1 MTNFK
6 WPNEPL
12 ISFCRLAPPT
22 VVPVLE
28 NGAMIYSVVEVKD
41 SKASLTYLYP
51 HTSTWSALLPKH
63 ILNSV
68 TYLCL
73 PTSPLSMPLS
83 SPSWT
88 TSYRPLPV
96 FPASVLS
103 TFDSFLIQKP
113 KWPFKNINQIILF
126 LCLKPINGWL
136 SLVYP
141 INVACVNELLP
152 EKPQSC
158 GISKSVFKTCLML
171 RITWRE
177 LVKKL
182 DSQATICRF

>member
-1 MTNFK
+1 MAKWTPNFFLQTCSSHSHPCPRK
-6 WPNEPL
+6 WRHDILSCWSQRFDGALDLPLTLTHPPGQHYHPN
-12 ISFCRLAPPT
+12 ISWILLLTSVSPPR
-22 VVPVLE
+22 PCPCHCHLPA
-28 NGAMIYSVVEVKD
+28 GP
-41 SKASLTYLYP
+41 P
-51 HTSTWSALLPKH
+51 HTGLSLFSLL
-63 ILNSV
+63 
-68 TYLCL
+68 LCF
-73 PTSPLSMPLS
+73 PLLIPS
-83 SPSWT
+83 SYKSQ
-88 TSYRPLPV
+88 SDL
-96 FPASVLS
+96 
-103 TFDSFLIQKP
+103 
-113 KWPFKNINQIILF
+113 INQIILF

-136 SLVYP
+136 SLAYP